1 MRFGSLFSGV
11 GGFDLGFERAG
22 MECAWQVEKD
32 DYAGAVLKKHWPLV
46 PLWREVETFP
56 PDEGDD
62 WRADV
67 ICAGPPCQPISSAG
81 HRKGCRDDRWMWGE
95 CLRVVATLCPK
106 VFVAENPTNILND
119 DRGRTFSAIAGALS
133 AVGYMVEWH
142 VIPASAIGA
151 CHRRN
156 RVWIMA
162 YTDEQRRGGAT
173 KPEHC
178 KNWEK
183 RGTNLP
189 EAVQLAAVGDKR
201 WPPPPGSVIVFDDN
215 SKPLPVCRDCME
227 PHGFTGPLNPMWVE
241 WLMGFPQGWT
251 DSDASETPSCHK
263 SPKRSGRRSCNSVEK
278 KNEL

>member
-32 DYAGAVLKKHWPLV
+32 DYAGSVLKKHWPLV

-162 YTDEQRRGGAT
+162 YTDEQRRGGGHEARALQELGEARHEPAGGRAT
-173 KPEHC
+173 GRRRGQAVAPTTRLGHC
-178 KNWEK
+178 L
-183 RGTNLP
+183 RRQLQAAAG
-189 EAVQLAAVGDKR
+189 VQGLHGAARIHWATEPDVGRVVD
-201 WPPPPGSVIVFDDN
+201 
-215 SKPLPVCRDCME
+215 
-227 PHGFTGPLNPMWVE
+227 
-241 WLMGFPQGWT
+241 GFPSRVDRLRCLGNAVVPQI
-251 DSDASETPSCHK
+251 SEAIGKAIVQFC
-263 SPKRSGRRSCNSVEK
+263 GEEK
-278 KNEL
+278 